1 MVMYKHKKHKKSERK
16 MMINTGEEGI
26 RGNILR
32 EAVLRV
38 WIGRPGGVYISQQ
51 WIWQVKQSE
60 LGGRRES
67 FFFLVS

>member
-1 MVMYKHKKHKKSERK
+1 
-16 MMINTGEEGI
+16 MINTGEVGI

-38 WIGRPGGVYISQQ
+38 WIGRPAGVYISQQ

-60 LGGRRES
+60 LGGRKGIM
-67 FFFLVS
+67 FFLVS

>member
-1 MVMYKHKKHKKSERK
+1 
-16 MMINTGEEGI
+16 MINTGEEGI

-51 WIWQVKQSE
+51 RIWQVKQSE

-67 FFFLVS
+67 CFFFW

>member
-1 MVMYKHKKHKKSERK
+1 
-16 MMINTGEEGI
+16 MINTGEEGI

-51 WIWQVKQSE
+51 WVWQVKQSE

-67 FFFLVS
+67 FVLVS

>member
-1 MVMYKHKKHKKSERK
+1 MVMYKHKKHKKRK
-16 MMINTGEEGI
+16 RMINTGEEGI

-38 WIGRPGGVYISQQ
+38 WIGRPAGVYISQQ
-51 WIWQVKQSE
+51 RIWQVKQSE

-67 FFFLVS
+67 CFFW

>member
-1 MVMYKHKKHKKSERK
+1 MYKHKKHKKRK
-16 MMINTGEEGI
+16 RMMNTGEEGI

-51 WIWQVKQSE
+51 RIWQVKQSE

-67 FFFLVS
+67 FFFW